1 MKSRIKL
8 SFKDQVDR
16 FLKVLD
22 LVGIG
27 PNPRIVEWN
36 LPPKKKKKKT
46 LCKLSNENLI
56 LL

>member
-36 LPPKKKKKKT
+36 LPQKKKKKK
-46 LCKLSNENLI
+46 NFMQA
-56 LL
+56 